1 VFEVVKRLAEVK
13 RELRDDLSEGAVPVV
28 LPNHD
33 RDPLRTTSV
42 HLLHQELATRQLDR
56 GREKDFGGLNLTFG
70 IQHLDARTEPRVP
83 ECCRSDGKSCIK
95 CRLSDDCVDA
105 SWEHEAN
112 PVCNHIHEIQDDAP
126 EFDISL
132 LGSGA
137 WRSTHGFEKKA
148 ADGTV
153 LDQSSF
159 AFKMIRNQMSFQA
172 DGHDKLDCDL
182 RKEATIMD
190 RLSSSPHVVDLHAH
204 CGTAMIAE
212 CMKEKITDRIISP
225 LPGMVRTQE
234 ELDSIQAANE
244 NQVVRHCDWHG
255 RICCHVTWSSSRC
268 DFSRRHL
275 FGSIHGL
282 QKGILNSMTL
292 MMP

>member
-13 RELRDDLSEGAVPVV
+13 RELRNDLSEGAVPMV

-42 HLLHQELATRQLDR
+42 HLPHQELATDQLDR
-56 GREKDFGGLNLTFG
+56 GREKDFDGLNLTFG
-70 IQHLDARTEPRVP
+70 IQHREARTEPYVP
-83 ECCRSDGKSCIK
+83 EYYRSDGQSYIK
-95 CRLSDDCVDA
+95 YRLSNDCVDT

-137 WRSTHGFEKKA
+137 WRSTYGFDKKA

-153 LDQSSF
+153 LDESSF
-159 AFKMIRNQMSFQA
+159 AFKMICNQERFQA
-172 DGHDKLDCDL
+172 DGYDKLDYDL

-190 RLSSSPHVVDLHAH
+190 RLSSSPHIVDLYAYD
-204 CGTAMIAE
+204 GTAMIAE
-212 CMKEKITDRIISP
+212 YVKEKITNRKDAR
-225 LPGMVRTQE
+225 RTRF
-234 ELDSIQAANE
+234 DP
-244 NQVVRHCDWHG
+244 
-255 RICCHVTWSSSRC
+255 SS
-268 DFSRRHL
+268 
-275 FGSIHGL
+275 
-282 QKGILNSMTL
+282 K
-292 MMP
+292 